1 MKLFIKNMISIRC
14 KMVVQSELES
24 LGFHCL
30 MIDLGEVVI
39 SEELSSK
46 QLEQLRAVLLAS
58 GLEILDDK
66 KAILNERIKNALLE
80 IVYGKE
86 ELSKINISD
95 AISAKLQTDYNHLA
109 SLFSELNEIT
119 IEQYYI
125 KSKIE
130 RVKELLLNENFTL
143 TEISYRLNYCSVA
156 HLSTQFKRITGLTP
170 TFYRKLRQNKYLPM
184 DNV

>member
-1 MKLFIKNMISIRC
+1 MRLFIKNMISIRC
-14 KMVVQSELES
+14 KLVVKSELER
-24 LGFHCL
+24 LGFNCTK
-30 MIDLGEVVI
+30 IDLGEVVI
-39 SEELSSK
+39 SEDLNSN
-46 QLEQLRAVLLAS
+46 QLEQLRSVLSES

-86 ELSKINISD
+86 ELIKINISD
-95 AISAKLQTDYNHLA
+95 AISAKMRTDYNHLA

-119 IEQYYI
+119 IEQYFI
-125 KSKIE
+125 KLKIE

-156 HLSTQFKRITGLTP
+156 HLSTQFKKITGLTP
-170 TFYRKLRQNKYLPM
+170 TFYKNLRQNRYLPL